1 MAFDTL
7 TLKNPQTG
15 EIRRAPVGLSW
26 TTLFWNCI
34 PALMRSDWKWG
45 IIILLTS
52 IFGNWIGFFIYNK
65 NSIKDLIYQKGF
77 KVVSC
82 DSGNLQRISNKLGI
96 ELPKIKA

>member
-1 MAFDTL
+1 MAYDTL
-7 TLKNPQTG
+7 TLKNPNSG

-26 TTLFWNCI
+26 TTFCFNCI
-34 PALMRSDWKWG
+34 PAFMRSDWKWG
-45 IIILLTS
+45 LIILFTFYLGS
-52 IFGNWIGFFIYNK
+52 IVGFFIYNK

-82 DSGNLQRISNKLGI
+82 DSGNLQRISNDLGI